1 MDALWVLVYGNMGE
15 KWGKGAKLP
24 PPKPWHEL
32 FFTQEKRFPA
42 LLETINAVEEIYLLL
57 NDRER

>member
-24 PPKPWHEL
+24 PPK
-32 FFTQEKRFPA
+32 A
-42 LLETINAVEEIYLLL
+42 LA
-57 NDRER
+57 